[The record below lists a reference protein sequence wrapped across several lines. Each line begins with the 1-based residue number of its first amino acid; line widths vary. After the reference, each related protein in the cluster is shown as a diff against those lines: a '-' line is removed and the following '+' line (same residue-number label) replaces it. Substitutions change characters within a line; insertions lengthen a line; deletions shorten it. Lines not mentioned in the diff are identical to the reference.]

1 VSVAGREEFLA
12 GMHVGV
18 LGTAA
23 GRSPS
28 RSGTATSQA
37 ACCPGR
43 RSRKTAVTESYAVVV
58 PLNRGRGPD
67 GKAVAPPLA
76 GT

>member
-1 VSVAGREEFLA
+1 VHGRRTLAVSVWYRNQPGGL
-12 GMHVGV
+12 
-18 LGTAA
+18 LT
-23 GRSPS
+23 
-28 RSGTATSQA
+28 
-37 ACCPGR
+37 GR

-58 PLNRGRGPD
+58 PLNRGRGLD